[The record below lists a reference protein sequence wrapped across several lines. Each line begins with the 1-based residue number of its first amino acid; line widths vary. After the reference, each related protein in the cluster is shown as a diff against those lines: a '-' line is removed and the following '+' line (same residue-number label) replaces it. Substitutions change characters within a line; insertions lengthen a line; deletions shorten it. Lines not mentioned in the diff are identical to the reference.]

1 MSSVFEEKNISK
13 AILKVSLISTL
24 GQLTILI
31 YNKIKLKG
39 MTPIS

>member
-31 YNKIKLKG
+31 YNKIKLKS